1 MTKEEELESRD
12 VRLVMSVRD
21 PDGKGYISG
30 IFRVGVP
37 IHMTNKEVLDLFVSF
52 IGKRRE

>member
-1 MTKEEELESRD
+1 MTEDEEIENRD

-21 PDGKGYISG
+21 PDGKGYVSG

-52 IGKRRE
+52 IGKRKQ